1 MPEKKLADRLRE
13 AIRLRGYSIRTE
25 KAYLHWYVRF
35 VRFHKLRHP
44 ATMGAP
50 EVEAFLTHLAVKEN
64 VAASTQNQALAASTQ
79 NQALSAL
86 WFLYR
91 KVLPQDL
98 DSPIDALRARK
109 PKRLPAVLTKE
120 EVHRV
125 LGHLSGDHLLMA
137 KLLYGSGLRL
147 MECARLRVKDVDFA
161 YHIIVVRDGKGMED
175 RVTMLPDGVIPPLQE
190 HLQRV
195 KQLHEQDL
203 AKGYGSVY
211 LPYALE
217 RKYPNANRE
226 WIWQYVFPANRL
238 SVDPRSGTVRRH
250 HVDESGL
257 QKAVREAAR
266 LARIEKRVT
275 CHTFRHSFATHL
287 LEAGYDIRTVQELLG
302 HKDVKTT
309 MIYTH
314 VLQRGGLAVRSPLDK

>member
-13 AIRLRGYSIRTE
+13 AIRLRGYSIRTK

-64 VAASTQNQALAASTQ
+64 VAASTQ

-161 YHIIVVRDGKGMED
+161 YHTIVVRDGKGMED

-203 AKGYGSVY
+203 AKGHGSVY

-275 CHTFRHSFATHL
+275 CHTFRHSFATHF

-302 HKDVKTT
+302 HKDVRTT